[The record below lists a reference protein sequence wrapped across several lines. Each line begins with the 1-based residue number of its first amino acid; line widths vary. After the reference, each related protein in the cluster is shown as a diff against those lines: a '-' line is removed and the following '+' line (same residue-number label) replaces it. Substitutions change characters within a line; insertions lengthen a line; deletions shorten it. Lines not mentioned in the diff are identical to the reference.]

1 MKKPKCHQEFP
12 IYHPKKKYFISYL
25 MNLLNDFESE
35 KELNSEKEEDPGLVV
50 DSKPNHQTTTENIFE
65 TPLKEFETSHK
76 QSNIK

>member
-35 KELNSEKEEDPGLVV
+35 KELNSEKKSPEIRKDSSDHLPMKGRGLR
-50 DSKPNHQTTTENIFE
+50 F
-65 TPLKEFETSHK
+65 
-76 QSNIK
+76 